1 MLDFRRAEVAQ
12 VVEQRTENPR
22 VNSSTL
28 FLGTTSSLCPASALQ
43 PPSLVRIPL
52 VAGS

>member
-1 MLDFRRAEVAQ
+1 MLDFRGAEVAQ

-28 FLGTTSSLCPASALQ
+28 FLGTTSSIHPVARPRIFSPFLLQ
-43 PPSLVRIPL
+43 P
-52 VAGS
+52 